1 MAEMYVGGEVDKIT
15 VEKFAEFIIG
25 FKKVAAKRNFGDLR
39 PINSKSHG
47 VLENGIVKKAV

>member
-1 MAEMYVGGEVDKIT
+1 MYVGGEVDKIT